1 MPVLMDDFVDRG
13 VLAFLVEAVNLGED
27 LAAKLG
33 DTEFVVHVM
42 NTTAIPMWP
51 PTNEQFELF
60 ILA

>member
-13 VLAFLVEAVNLGED
+13 IFALFIEAANLSENT
-27 LAAKLG
+27 AAKLG

-42 NTTAIPMWP
+42 NITTIPVWP
-51 PTNEQFELF
+51 PTNEQFGLL